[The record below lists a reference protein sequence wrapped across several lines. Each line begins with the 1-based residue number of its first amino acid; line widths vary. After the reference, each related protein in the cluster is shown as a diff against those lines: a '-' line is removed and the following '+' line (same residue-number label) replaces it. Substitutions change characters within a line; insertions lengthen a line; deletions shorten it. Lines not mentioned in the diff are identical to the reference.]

1 MYEEHSNVLTNI
13 TTNSTTNN
21 YQIVALPQTEAVS
34 IKVYSLL
41 LDYLMRKLL
50 SLLFLTLP
58 LMASATDIASSPA
71 AQQQNS
77 FAKTIPA
84 FRATY
89 TLLRK
94 SDPVGEAIRELS
106 YLDDG
111 KVKYHYETDISWLI
125 FSDTRNET
133 AIIDIKDNQVIP
145 LSYDYKREGTGR
157 DKYYQWQYD
166 LAGKTATDLKKD
178 KKISLDFTDGLLD
191 KLSYHLQ
198 NRIDLINNP
207 EQKRFIYPV
216 ISTKGSI
223 KNYQYQYDGK
233 EELILPYGLVK
244 TIRLKREIVEKKR
257 ITYAWFAPELNYL
270 LVKLYQVKGGSEQ
283 FEAQL
288 TTLEL
293 K

>member
-1 MYEEHSNVLTNI
+1 
-13 TTNSTTNN
+13 
-21 YQIVALPQTEAVS
+21 
-34 IKVYSLL
+34 
-41 LDYLMRKLL
+41 MRKLL
-50 SLLFLTLP
+50 SILFLTLP
-58 LMASATDIASSPA
+58 LMASATDIASSAA

-125 FSDTRNET
+125 FSDTRSET
-133 AIIDIKDNQVIP
+133 AIINIKDNQVIP
-145 LSYDYKREGTGR
+145 LSYDYQREGTGR

-166 LAGKTATDLKKD
+166 LAGKTATDMKKD